1 MALDGVFL
9 SIIKAEIE
17 QTALG
22 GRVDRISQ
30 PSREEV
36 IFSLRCRGGGCKL
49 LLSANADSPRI
60 HFTETSVENPKTPPM
75 FCMLLR
81 KHLSSGKLIEVRQ
94 MGVDRILHLIFESVN
109 EMGDLVQVTVAVEIM
124 GRHSNI
130 ILIDQNNRILDAV
143 KRVDEE
149 MSSVRQI
156 LPGMSYT
163 LPPPQLHK
171 VSLMDAGPA
180 QIVERVYGGR
190 DVPLSKGLME
200 VLQGVSPI
208 VCRELSYYATRGA
221 DPVRGELTQGDCQRL
236 EFALKQLTH
245 RLKEGGTVPTMV
257 LEPGGKPKDFSFMEI
272 HQYGQAM
279 ATRTY
284 GSGSQLLDAF
294 YSERD
299 AIDRMKQRSHD
310 LLKMLVN
317 ATDRIARKLETQRQE
332 LLQCGERE
340 WLKQQGDL
348 LSANLYRLEK
358 GMTQVE
364 LEDFYADP
372 PQTVRI
378 SLDPML
384 TPVQNVQK
392 YYSEYRKADTAE
404 RMLTSLITQGEEELA
419 YLESVFDLLTR
430 SRTESE
436 LNSIREELAGQGYIK
451 HYHFKNKKPERI
463 QPLKYRSTDG
473 FLIYAGRNN
482 VQNDRLTLK
491 DSNNNDIWFHTQ
503 KIPGSHTVI
512 VTDNREVPN
521 RTLEEAAIIA
531 AYTSRARSSALVPVD
546 YTPIR
551 NVKKPAGAKPGMVI
565 YDRFKTAIVTPDEE
579 LVSRLQL

>member
-221 DPVRGELTQGDCQRL
+221 DPVRGELTQGDCQRVCSQT
-236 EFALKQLTH
+236 ADAQAQ
-245 RLKEGGTVPTMV
+245 GG
-257 LEPGGKPKDFSFMEI
+257 
-272 HQYGQAM
+272 
-279 ATRTY
+279 R
-284 GSGSQLLDAF
+284 
-294 YSERD
+294 
-299 AIDRMKQRSHD
+299 
-310 LLKMLVN
+310 N
-317 ATDRIARKLETQRQE
+317 
-332 LLQCGERE
+332 
-340 WLKQQGDL
+340 
-348 LSANLYRLEK
+348 SAHH
-358 GMTQVE
+358 GT
-364 LEDFYADP
+364 
-372 PQTVRI
+372 
-378 SLDPML
+378 
-384 TPVQNVQK
+384 
-392 YYSEYRKADTAE
+392 
-404 RMLTSLITQGEEELA
+404 G
-419 YLESVFDLLTR
+419 
-430 SRTESE
+430 
-436 LNSIREELAGQGYIK
+436 
-451 HYHFKNKKPERI
+451 
-463 QPLKYRSTDG
+463 
-473 FLIYAGRNN
+473 AGR
-482 VQNDRLTLK
+482 QAEGLFLYG
-491 DSNNNDIWFHTQ
+491 DS
-503 KIPGSHTVI
+503 
-512 VTDNREVPN
+512 
-521 RTLEEAAIIA
+521 
-531 AYTSRARSSALVPVD
+531 
-546 YTPIR
+546 PIR
-551 NVKKPAGAKPGMVI
+551 TGDGNSHV
-565 YDRFKTAIVTPDEE
+565 
-579 LVSRLQL
+579 